1 MCCAACLMYNEC
13 VSNLQY
19 ACCNLCPK
27 FKECYGSLEEKEIK
41 KDHPKG

>member
-1 MCCAACLMYNEC
+1 MCCAACPMYNDC